1 MITYLFKNKKNLDN
15 DILLERFITDYAL
28 EVINNTSKN
37 VILGSSDMLVDIDK
51 KYINILLFNDKI
63 NIKHTTDYIME
74 QLYG

>member
-1 MITYLFKNKKNLDN
+1 MVAYLFKNKRKLDK
-15 DILLERFITDYAL
+15 DILLERLITDYAL
-28 EVINNTSKN
+28 EVVNNTKEN
-37 VILGSSDMLVDIDK
+37 VVLGSSDMLVDIDK